1 MHMPKRPKICF
12 LISEYWYFVSHRLPL
27 ARACRDMGWDVV
39 VGTRIEPGT
48 VVEEPGIRVV
58 PIDFHRSGRVPL
70 HELRTL
76 LAIRRLLI
84 REAPDVLHTVA
95 LKPVLYGGTAARL
108 AGVRNLIS
116 AMAGMGYVFTS
127 ASPRIQ
133 LIRRI
138 LIHWMRL
145 VLRRRRSWLI
155 LQNTDDVSMMVNG
168 GVIDA
173 EQVHLIRGSGVDL
186 ERFHPSDEPEGP
198 PVFAIV
204 SRMLTD
210 KGVREIVWAARELR
224 RRGVEAKVWLV
235 GAPDHDNPTSL
246 SETDLKAWNAEGCIE
261 WLGPRD
267 NIPEVWRRAHVCV
280 LPSYREGV
288 AKAMLEAAA
297 CGRPIITTD
306 VPGCREVVRDGIDGF
321 VVPCRDWHHLADAME
336 ILATDAQRR
345 RAMGRAAR
353 ERAEREF
360 GLEGVVQSTLDL
372 YRRAL
377 ESPA

>member
-1 MHMPKRPKICF
+1 MPTPKRPKICF

-27 ARACRDMGWDVV
+27 ARACRDLGWDVV
-39 VGTRIEPGT
+39 VGTRVEPGA
-48 VVEEPGIRVV
+48 EIDEPGIRIV
-58 PIDFHRSGRVPL
+58 PIDFRRSGRAPAQ
-70 HELRTL
+70 ELRTL
-76 LAIRRLLI
+76 LAIRRFLI
-84 REAPDVLHTVA
+84 DEAPDILHTVA
-95 LKPVLYGGTAARL
+95 LKPVLYGGTAAWM

-133 LIRRI
+133 AVRRI

-155 LQNTDDVSMMVNG
+155 LQNTDDVTMMVNG

-186 ERFHPSDEPEGP
+186 ERYRPTEEPEGP

-210 KGVREIVWAARELR
+210 KGVRETVWAARELR
-224 RRGVEAKVWLV
+224 RRGVQARVWLV
-235 GAPDHDNPTSL
+235 GAPDHGNPTSL
-246 SETDLKAWNAEGCIE
+246 SESDLNAWNAEGCVE

-267 NIPEVWRRAHVCV
+267 DIPEVWRQAHVCV

-306 VPGCREVVRDGIDGF
+306 VPGCREVVRNGVDGF
-321 VVPCRDWHHLADAME
+321 TVPCRDWHHLADAME
-336 ILATDAQRR
+336 TLAKDTERR

-353 ERAEREF
+353 ERAERMF
-360 GLEGVVQSTLDL
+360 GLDDIVQSTLDL

>member
-39 VGTRIEPGT
+39 VGTRTEPGT

-336 ILATDAQRR
+336 TLATDAQRR